1 MGTNQFFFLD
11 INRSAEERPAQAA
24 YNKGFAQRKALL
36 GSSSNMN
43 VEISVN
49 RYSSFEGLDNEL
61 LPNMRVG
68 IIFDLE
74 SDANLIWQVG
84 ADCRVV
90 FTRM

>member
-1 MGTNQFFFLD
+1 
-11 INRSAEERPAQAA
+11 
-24 YNKGFAQRKALL
+24 
-36 GSSSNMN
+36 MN

-49 RYSSFEGLDNEL
+49 RYSSFEGLDNEI